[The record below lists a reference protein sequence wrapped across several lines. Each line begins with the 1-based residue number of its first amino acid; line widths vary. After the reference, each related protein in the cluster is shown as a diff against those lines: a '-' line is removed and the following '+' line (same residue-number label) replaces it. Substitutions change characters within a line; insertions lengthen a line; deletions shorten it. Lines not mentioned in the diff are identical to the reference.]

1 MRLWRAW
8 PRRAGDRG
16 ERAPFDLVLA
26 NILLAPLQRLATP
39 LARSLMPNARVV
51 LSGLLLAHENS
62 ALTAYLAQGLTLER
76 RIVLGEW
83 ITLVMV
89 ASTRHRAD

>member
-1 MRLWRAW
+1 
-8 PRRAGDRG
+8 
-16 ERAPFDLVLA
+16 
-26 NILLAPLQRLATP
+26 
-39 LARSLMPNARVV
+39 V

-62 ALTAYLAQGLTLER
+62 ALAAYLAQGLTLER

-89 ASTRHRAD
+89 ASIHHARTAPGA